1 MGKRTPS
8 SAYKE
13 TRGLVFFAR
22 MLDKI
27 RLKHAEQLHPD
38 YFENLGQGLDG
49 RCCRF
54 LGVGYSGVRERTL
67 SGGTDE
73 EILD

>member
-1 MGKRTPS
+1 MEKKPPC

-13 TRGLVFFAR
+13 TRGLLFFAR

-27 RLKHAEQLHPD
+27 RLQDAEQLHPD
-38 YFENLGQGLDG
+38 YFENLGQGFDG

-54 LGVGYSGVRERTL
+54 LGVGYPVVRERTL
-67 SGGTDE
+67 ASSQE
-73 EILD
+73 CC